1 VTLEVP
7 RAPAGVLRFGD
18 GVVEIL
24 GGGEGTRIAVRDL
37 DGIEVG
43 PVKRGRVKVT
53 VRHRAGIGTSTDSF
67 LVEPSHRDA
76 ALALADAAHAARDAV
91 RS

>member
-7 RAPAGVLRFGD
+7 RYPAGVLRFGD

-37 DGIEVG
+37 DRIEVG
-43 PVKRGRVKVT
+43 PVKLGKVKVK
-53 VRHRAGIGTSTDSF
+53 VRHRAGVGDSTNSF
-67 LVEPSHRDA
+67 LVEPSQRDA
-76 ALALADAAHAARDAV
+76 VLALVDAAHAARDAAQG
-91 RS
+91 